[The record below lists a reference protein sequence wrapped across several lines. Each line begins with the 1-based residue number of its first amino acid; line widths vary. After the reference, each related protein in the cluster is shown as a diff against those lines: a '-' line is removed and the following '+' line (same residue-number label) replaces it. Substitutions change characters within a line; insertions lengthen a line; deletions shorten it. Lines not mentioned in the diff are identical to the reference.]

1 MFGFSTLMIH
11 TKLLDKNN
19 ENNNLIFSENLYKG
33 ACVKIKN
40 SNKTFQV
47 IGLNRGKEIC
57 WVREWPFACNSK
69 KTFALEI
76 SQITLQIF
84 CSNNSSEKN
93 KQLWNIKKSCFINI
107 YYFNFF
113 FTEFLRLKKN
123 I

>member
-1 MFGFSTLMIH
+1 MFGFRTLMIH
-11 TKLLDKNN
+11 SKLLDS
-19 ENNNLIFSENLYKG
+19 ENNNNLSSSENLYKG

-47 IGLNRGKEIC
+47 IGINIGKKIC

-84 CSNNSSEKN
+84 CSNNSSE
-93 KQLWNIKKSCFINI
+93 
-107 YYFNFF
+107 
-113 FTEFLRLKKN
+113 
-123 I
+123 

>member
-11 TKLLDKNN
+11 SKLLIN
-19 ENNNLIFSENLYKG
+19 ENQKNNLICSEKLYKG

-47 IGLNRGKEIC
+47 IGLNIVKKIC
-57 WVREWPFACNSK
+57 WVREWPFACDSK

-84 CSNNSSEKN
+84 CSKQVSE
-93 KQLWNIKKSCFINI
+93 
-107 YYFNFF
+107 
-113 FTEFLRLKKN
+113 
-123 I
+123 

>member
-1 MFGFSTLMIH
+1 MFGFNTLMIDS
-11 TKLLDKNN
+11 KLLDSEN
-19 ENNNLIFSENLYKG
+19 NNNLISSENLYKG

-47 IGLNRGKEIC
+47 IGLNISKEIC

-84 CSNNSSEKN
+84 CSKNSSEKLSN
-93 KQLWNIKKSCFINI
+93 YGI
-107 YYFNFF
+107 
-113 FTEFLRLKKN
+113 
-123 I
+123 